1 MKKAY
6 IPCKLPPE
14 TVEWAAHISLIAQAN
29 AAVAR
34 YDGILETM
42 VNPGLLL
49 SPLTTQEAV
58 LSSRIEGTQATLE
71 EVLEFEAEP
80 GRQIDPSRH
89 ADIQEII
96 NYRTAIN
103 RAVELLE
110 KRPICLNLILEPHS
124 ILMDS
129 VHGENKARGQ
139 FRKSQKMKQEVPV
152 VTRSQYAVQAI
163 DSLFRQ
169 PIVRTTD
176 FITDSKI
183 PKFTAFRI
191 LNELERKGILNVLRE
206 SKGRRA
212 AVLMFNEVIE
222 ITENIG

>member
-1 MKKAY
+1 
-6 IPCKLPPE
+6 
-14 TVEWAAHISLIAQAN
+14 
-29 AAVAR
+29 
-34 YDGILETM
+34 
-42 VNPGLLL
+42 
-49 SPLTTQEAV
+49 
-58 LSSRIEGTQATLE
+58 
-71 EVLEFEAEP
+71 
-80 GRQIDPSRH
+80 
-89 ADIQEII
+89 
-96 NYRTAIN
+96 
-103 RAVELLE
+103 
-110 KRPICLNLILEPHS
+110 
-124 ILMDS
+124 MDS

-163 DSLFRQ
+163 DSLFRR